1 VERSAEA
8 LLGVCFSWVFFFFSK
23 TRAREGETLVEA
35 VDVDCGGGQGL
46 LERSGFRS
54 PFFLAHS
61 PPTYPLIYKTLRLD
75 ENLTVR
81 GAVETIAETLHL
93 PEAGASIGLF
103 IPAETLWLDNEK
115 TLADY
120 PTLADA
126 DEIEYKDRQA
136 GNAGGNGGGG
146 GGGGGGE
153 GCCVLL

>member
-1 VERSAEA
+1 MGHIMA
-8 LLGVCFSWVFFFFSK
+8 LVLRIKF
-23 TRAREGETLVEA
+23 
-35 VDVDCGGGQGL
+35 
-46 LERSGFRS
+46 
-54 PFFLAHS
+54 

-103 IPAETLWLDNEK
+103 IPAEALWLDNEK

-120 PTLADA
+120 PSLADA

-136 GNAGGNGGGG
+136 SGGGGNGGGVAVMAAVPS
-146 GGGGGGE
+146 
-153 GCCVLL
+153 CKT